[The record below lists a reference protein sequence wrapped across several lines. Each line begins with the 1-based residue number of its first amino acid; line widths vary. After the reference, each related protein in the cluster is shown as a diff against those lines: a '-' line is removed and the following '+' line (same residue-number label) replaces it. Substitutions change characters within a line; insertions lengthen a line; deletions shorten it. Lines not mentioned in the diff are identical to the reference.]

1 MSLIA
6 IKEGLYET
14 MTAQKLA
21 WGILG
26 TGKIARVFARG
37 VLGSDTGRLVAVGSR
52 ARHSADTFADQFAIA
67 NRHGS
72 YEALLAD
79 PEVEAIYIATLHPF
93 HAEWAIKAAEAGKH
107 VLCEKPLTINHPQA
121 MAVIEAARE
130 NNVFLMEAFMYRCH
144 PQTARLVELIREGAI
159 GEVRLIDA
167 TFSFDASPDEE
178 SRLYAQEFAGG
189 GILDVGCYPL
199 SMARLIAGAANGKA
213 FAEPIELNAV
223 GRIGNTR
230 VDEYTAA
237 SATFPGG
244 IVAQLAAGIHA
255 KGENVVRVVGSTG
268 TILIPDPWMP
278 SAEEPST
285 TRIQLQT
292 HADETWREVGIEA
305 SKSLYAFEADTV
317 AAHLAAGQAPV
328 MTWDDSLGNMAALD
342 RWRAQIG
349 LVYDMEHPAVVA
361 PVANRHPA
369 ARAKREMQTGTIP
382 GIDKPISRLVL
393 GTDNQRSMPHAAAM
407 YDAFLERGGTC
418 IDTAHEYIDGL
429 SERLVGQWIVNRG
442 VREHVVLLDKG
453 AHTPYC
459 TPEHLTKQLLV
470 SLERLRTEYV
480 DIYMLHRDN
489 LDVPVGEFIEVL
501 NEHQRA
507 GRMRVFGASNWSIPR
522 IEAAQEY
529 ARSHRLTG
537 FGAVS
542 NNVSLAEMVEAPWEG
557 CLASS
562 DMESLNWFTRT
573 AMPLFPWSS
582 QARGF
587 FAGIAHPD
595 DRSDPE
601 LVRSWYSPTNFAR
614 LARAEEMARARGVLP
629 INIALAY
636 VLGLPFPTFPLIG
649 PRTLR
654 ELSIAAQALDVTLAP
669 NEVRWLRDG
678 K

>member
-1 MSLIA
+1 MSA
-6 IKEGLYET
+6 E
-14 MTAQKLA
+14 KLA

-26 TGKIARVFARG
+26 AGSIARVFARG
-37 VLGSDTGRLVAVGSR
+37 VIASDTGRLVAVGSR
-52 ARHSADTFADQFAIA
+52 ARQTADTFADQFDIP

-79 PEVEAIYIATLHPF
+79 PEVQAVYIATLHPF

-121 MAVIEAARE
+121 MAVVEAARE
-130 NNVFLMEAFMYRCH
+130 NDVFLMEAFMYRCH
-144 PQTARLVELIREGAI
+144 PQTARLLELIRSGAI
-159 GEVRLIDA
+159 GEVQTIDA
-167 TFSFDASPDEE
+167 TFSFDANPDAE
-178 SRLYAQEFAGG
+178 SRIYAQEFAGG
-189 GILDVGCYPL
+189 GILDVGCYAV
-199 SMARLIAGAANGKA
+199 SMARLIAGAANGTA
-213 FAEPIELNAV
+213 FVEPIELKAV
-223 GRIGNTR
+223 GRIGATR

-255 KGENVVRVVGSTG
+255 RGENVVRIVGSTG
-268 TILIPDPWMP
+268 TILVPDPWTP
-278 SAEEPST
+278 SDEDPST
-285 TRIQLQT
+285 TRILVQT
-292 HADETWREVGIEA
+292 HADSSWRDVEIVAAKG
-305 SKSLYAFEADTV
+305 LYAFEADTV
-317 AAHLAAGQAPV
+317 AAHLAARQAPE

-349 LVYDMEHPAVVA
+349 LIYDIELPESVA
-361 PVANRHPA
+361 PVANRRPA
-369 ARAKREMQTGTIP
+369 ARGKREMSKGTIP

-393 GTDNQRSMPHAAAM
+393 GTDNQLSMPHAAVM
-407 YDAFLERGGTC
+407 YDAFLELGGTC
-418 IDTAHEYIDGL
+418 IDTAHVYVGGL
-429 SERLVGQWIVNRG
+429 SERLVGQWMVNRG
-442 VREHVVLLDKG
+442 VREHIVLLDKG

-470 SLERLRTEYV
+470 SLERLQTDYV

-489 LDVPVGEFIEVL
+489 LEVPVGEFIEVL

-557 CLASS
+557 CMASS
-562 DMESLNWFTRT
+562 DTESLNWFTRT
-573 AMPLFPWSS
+573 GMPLFPWSS

-595 DRSDPE
+595 NRSDPE

-629 INIALAY
+629 INIAAAY
-636 VLGLPFPTFPLIG
+636 VLWLPFPTFPLVG

-654 ELSIAAQALDVTLAP
+654 ELSIAVQALDVTLTP
-669 NEVRWLRDG
+669 REVRWLRDG
-678 K
+678 T